1 MYSVVSKLVVLFLTR
16 FLGTQKM
23 NRKARDVDLQLEP
36 VVSDF
41 GLFFGSNKSTFA
53 VLESENKFLLKY
65 LIAFR

>member
-36 VVSDF
+36 VVTDF
-41 GLFFGSNKSTFA
+41 GLFFA
-53 VLESENKFLLKY
+53 VLENENKFLLKY

>member
-41 GLFFGSNKSTFA
+41 GLFFA